1 MGALADGALGGGGE
15 VVGVI
20 PEMMVGRE
28 LAHEGIGDL
37 RVVGSMHERKATM
50 ADLADAFVALPGGIG
65 TLEELFEIWTW
76 GQLGLHRKPC
86 GVLDVGGYYSRL
98 LDFLAHAH
106 ESRLHRRRHHE
117 AARRRERPR
126 AAARRAGEP
135 PPAGGAAAARPREH
149 LSRDREADTMHARA
163 ADLIETLGLQP
174 HPEGG
179 WFREV
184 YRSTD
189 VVTRDGAARDA
200 LTSIYYLLAAG
211 QLSRWHVVTLDEVW
225 HFHEGEPL
233 ELLTCDP
240 REGRVEVLRLGPVA
254 SDGARPQHVV
264 APRRLAGGAPHRRL
278 LARRLH
284 GGARLRLR
292 RLPVPRR
299 PARCRTRSF
308 GWAALGAHESLR

>member
-1 MGALADGALGGGGE
+1 
-15 VVGVI
+15 
-20 PEMMVGRE
+20 
-28 LAHEGIGDL
+28 
-37 RVVGSMHERKATM
+37 
-50 ADLADAFVALPGGIG
+50 
-65 TLEELFEIWTW
+65 
-76 GQLGLHRKPC
+76 
-86 GVLDVGGYYSRL
+86 
-98 LDFLAHAH
+98 
-106 ESRLHRRRHHE
+106 
-117 AARRRERPR
+117 
-126 AAARRAGEP
+126 
-135 PPAGGAAAARPREH
+135 
-149 LSRDREADTMHARA
+149 MHARA

-240 REGRVEVLRLGPVA
+240 RGGRVEVLKLGPVA

-264 APRRLAGGAPHRRL
+264 PRGVWQAARPTGAYALVGCTVAPGFDFADFQL
-278 LARRLH
+278 LADLPNADEIFA
-284 GGARLRLR
+284 GVLAPYADLR
-292 RLPVPRR
+292 
-299 PARCRTRSF
+299 
-308 GWAALGAHESLR
+308 